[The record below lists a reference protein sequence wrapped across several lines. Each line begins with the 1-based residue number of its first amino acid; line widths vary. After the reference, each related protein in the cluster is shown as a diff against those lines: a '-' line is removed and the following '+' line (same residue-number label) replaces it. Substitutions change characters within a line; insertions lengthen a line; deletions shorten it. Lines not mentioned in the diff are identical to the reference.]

1 MEKTTY
7 KLSWL
12 TQENKD
18 GFSSCIPDTC
28 QIQLL
33 KKGAVGIG
41 AAGPEGD
48 AYGAAVALIGEERVE
63 VSSIYVKPEFR
74 RQGIGGKL
82 VKALRTLMLREG
94 RKELA
99 VEYPYPKMREMEQFL
114 LQNGFRQ
121 AGEGNLIY
129 SIPIGSIRDTG
140 FLDRRNLETEAA
152 LRSMAEISSPQ
163 QMAWLQRFGKDL
175 PLDLDPRKIGGEPLP
190 EASFVYLSGDKV
202 TAFTACSRLEDGA
215 LYLGA
220 LYADKESSKVLLPLI
235 QKTLAALAEKYGD
248 GVLCFAAAT
257 ESGKRLAE
265 RLCSGHEEKMDIQ
278 TMRTDVWTQDREE
291 LLLDENVY
299 ELGNLMPRLNGLSA
313 ALNELG
319 IENDVLLTVKS
330 FPAVL
335 ADVEGQEF
343 RFTYLP
349 AGPVEE
355 ERFVLNLTAA
365 FELDRDNADY
375 IGVCEEF
382 NSASLFASAL
392 FYPQG
397 GRIILRAAV
406 PDLGEY
412 LQAEYLKFFLE
423 LFKDSVR
430 QLQALL
436 PSGSAE

>member
-7 KLSWL
+7 KLVWL
-12 TQENKD
+12 TRENKD
-18 GFSSCIPDTC
+18 GFSSCIPNTC
-28 QIQLL
+28 QIQLS
-33 KKGAVGIG
+33 KKDAVGIG
-41 AAGPEGD
+41 AAGPAGD
-48 AYGAAVALIGEERVE
+48 AYGAAVAFVEEDRVE
-63 VSSIYVKPEFR
+63 ISSIYVKPEFR
-74 RQGIGGKL
+74 RQGIGTKF
-82 VKALRTLMLREG
+82 VKALQTLMLREG
-94 RKELA
+94 RKELSI
-99 VEYPYPKMREMEQFL
+99 EYPYPKMREMDQFL
-114 LQNGFRQ
+114 LQNRFRQ
-121 AGEGNLIY
+121 AGNGNLIY

-140 FLDRRNLETEAA
+140 FWDRRDLKTEGE
-152 LRSMAEISSPQ
+152 LRSIAEISSPQ
-163 QMAWLQRFGKDL
+163 QTAWLQRFGKEL
-175 PLDLDPRKIGGEPLP
+175 PSDLDPRKIGGEPLP
-190 EASFVYLSGDKV
+190 EASFVSLSGEKV
-202 TAFTACSRLEDGA
+202 TAFTACSRLEDGT

-220 LYADKESSKVLLPLI
+220 LYAEKKNSKVLLPLL
-235 QKTLAALAEKYGD
+235 QKTLATLTEKYGD

-265 RLCSGHEEKMDIQ
+265 HLCSGQEEKMDIQ
-278 TMRTDVWTQDREE
+278 TMRTSVWTQDREE

-319 IENDVLLTVKS
+319 IENDVLLTVES

-349 AGPVEE
+349 AGPVAT
-355 ERFVLNLTAA
+355 ERFVLNLTSA

-423 LFKDSVR
+423 LFQDSVR